1 MQSSQLVQE
10 YELNDLD
17 ITLLGEEGA
26 EDIGKYIF
34 RGVIKKDTY
43 CVELI
48 YVNKQGVIYR
58 LRIST
63 IIDIIRYIYFVA
75 VDASTD
81 YWDWLRVLSSEV
93 YPLIGDMRL
102 TYEQVVIPALSDM
115 KMKRLRIYDAIAKKS
130 SPLFSS
136 LGAVDYSYDPFF
148 TSDDYCRPYIM
159 LTQLSIPPTN
169 TVDAANTAN
178 DVTMSDEVCATNSVA
193 SSSSKCSTDVIQ
205 VSATFLDEHAEELAK
220 LRAEIEVLKSQLKAA
235 RDILNQQYPV
245 EFL

>member
-1 MQSSQLVQE
+1 MQSLQSSQLVQE

-17 ITLLGEEGA
+17 ITLLGEDGA

-34 RGVIKKDTY
+34 RGVIKKDTH

-48 YVNKQGVIYR
+48 YVNKQGILYR

-63 IIDIIRYIYFVA
+63 IIDIIRYVYFVA
-75 VDASTD
+75 VDDSTD

-102 TYEQVVIPALSDM
+102 TYEQIVIPALSDM

-159 LTQLSIPPTN
+159 LTQLSIPPADT
-169 TVDAANTAN
+169 
-178 DVTMSDEVCATNSVA
+178 TNSVFMSDDVPVTSNIA
-193 SSSSKCSTDVIQ
+193 SSSSGCTTDVIQ
-205 VSATFLDEHAEELAK
+205 VSATFLEEHAEELTK
-220 LRAEIEVLKSQLKAA
+220 LRAEIEVLKSQLRAA
-235 RDILNQQYPV
+235 RDILNKQYPV